1 MSEAHANKRLILV
14 DYDHTLT
21 RTEDEYTNGSE
32 EPNWE
37 MISWVERMYY
47 RGHSIV
53 VWTARPWSDA
63 PHIVGNLT
71 RWEVRWHGIRCEKGG
86 GDVMIDDKAVNSLNP
101 DFTVHAESVMSRQ
114 PWPVGPQGDVWVD
127 GGEQTDPP
135 IYRGQIRHVLIEE
148 VNERGEGVVH
158 AENGLTIFVTGASAR
173 NDDVAILV
181 TELRPDENAATA
193 EVLE

>member
-1 MSEAHANKRLILV
+1 
-14 DYDHTLT
+14 
-21 RTEDEYTNGSE
+21 
-32 EPNWE
+32 
-37 MISWVERMYY
+37 
-47 RGHSIV
+47 
-53 VWTARPWSDA
+53 
-63 PHIVGNLT
+63 
-71 RWEVRWHGIRCEKGG
+71 
-86 GDVMIDDKAVNSLNP
+86 
-101 DFTVHAESVMSRQ
+101 
-114 PWPVGPQGDVWVD
+114 VWVD